1 MLKNID
7 LLFELPFYEKLNV
20 VKRYA
25 MSYKVKLVQKKD
37 PIKELEVSKSSIK
50 DLFID
55 LLSKTKGF
63 KYQITLK
70 FTLKKYKPNGEIEV
84 RPVCSNSTIKTVINH
99 KSSLQNTF
107 QEILVQD

>member
-25 MSYKVKLVQKKD
+25 MSYKVKSVEKKD

-50 DLFID
+50 DLLTD

-63 KYQITLK
+63 KYQNNTKSHI
-70 FTLKKYKPNGEIEV
+70 KKIQAKWRN
-84 RPVCSNSTIKTVINH
+84 
-99 KSSLQNTF
+99 
-107 QEILVQD
+107 